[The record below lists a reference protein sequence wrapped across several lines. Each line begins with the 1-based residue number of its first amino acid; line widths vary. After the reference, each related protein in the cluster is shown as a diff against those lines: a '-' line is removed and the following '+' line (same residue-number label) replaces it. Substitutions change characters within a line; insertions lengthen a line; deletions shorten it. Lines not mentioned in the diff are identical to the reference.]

1 MILLKT
7 IGVDSRDKSLEGLLK
22 LIGGKQAILFVGI
35 MPNVVLVLVLRKNME
50 SVSIVVLLILFIISI
65 VVEILKK

>member
-22 LIGGKQAILFVGI
+22 LIGGKQAILVVGI